1 MKSRGRIAVAALLMA
16 ALAACA
22 PASSSPHREARSAVP
37 TLLSMNPCI
46 DAILFQVADPAQI
59 VAVSHYSQDPRSS
72 SVDVAR
78 ARRYPAIHDTAEE
91 AIALRPDIVLLGPHV
106 APATQA
112 AIRAAGVRIVSIGV
126 PVSLGEGIAQVR
138 EVGFIAGH
146 PERGEALARSIEASL
161 AAARPP
167 AGTAAV
173 PAIIRQ
179 GDGLVPGQGTLAD
192 ELMARTGFRNMASAF
207 GLAQWDILRL
217 ERLAMDPPRVV
228 LTDVRRGGGLP
239 PLPDRGTASEVADF
253 PAQLLQCAGP
263 NLIEA
268 AARLK
273 AIRRRVAG
281 A

>member
-1 MKSRGRIAVAALLMA
+1 
-16 ALAACA
+16 
-22 PASSSPHREARSAVP
+22 
-37 TLLSMNPCI
+37 MNPCI

-78 ARRYPAIHDTAEE
+78 ARRYRAIHDTAEE

-126 PVSLGEGIAQVR
+126 PVSLSEGIEQVR
-138 EVGFIAGH
+138 EVGAVAGH
-146 PERGEALARSIEASL
+146 AGRGEVLARRIEASL
-161 AAARPP
+161 AQARPP
-167 AGTAAV
+167 LGAEPV

-179 GDGLVPGQGTLAD
+179 RDGLVPGEGTLAD
-192 ELMARTGFRNMASAF
+192 ELLAQTGFRNMASAF
-207 GLAQWDILRL
+207 GLAQWDILPL
-217 ERLAMDPPRVV
+217 ERLAMDPPRIV
-228 LTDVRRGGGLP
+228 LTDRRGGGGLP
-239 PLPDRGTASEVADF
+239 RLPRDGEGSVVAHF

-268 AARLK
+268 AGRLT
-273 AIRRRVAG
+273 AIRRQAVG

>member
-1 MKSRGRIAVAALLMA
+1 
-16 ALAACA
+16 
-22 PASSSPHREARSAVP
+22 
-37 TLLSMNPCI
+37 MNPCI

-91 AIALRPDIVLLGPHV
+91 AIALRPDIVLVGPHV

-126 PVSLGEGIAQVR
+126 PASLSEGIAQVR
-138 EVGFIAGH
+138 EVGAVAGH
-146 PERGEALARSIEASL
+146 AERGESLARRIETSL
-161 AAARPP
+161 SEARPP
-167 AGTAAV
+167 LGAEPV

-192 ELMARTGFRNMASAF
+192 ELLAQTGFRNMASTF
-207 GLAQWDILRL
+207 GLAQWDILPL

-228 LTDVRRGGGLP
+228 LTDKARGGGLP
-239 PLPDRGTASEVADF
+239 RLPRDGEGSAVAHF

-268 AARLK
+268 AGRLK
-273 AIRRRVAG
+273 AIRRQVAG